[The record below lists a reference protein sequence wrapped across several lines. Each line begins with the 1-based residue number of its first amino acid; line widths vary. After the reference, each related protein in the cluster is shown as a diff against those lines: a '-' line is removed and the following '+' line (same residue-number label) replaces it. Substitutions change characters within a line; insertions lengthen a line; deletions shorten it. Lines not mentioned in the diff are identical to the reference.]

1 MPIELVLRHMFSE
14 KTKIMIRRC
23 RRRVCNGLNTIIT
36 ILNIYSL
43 TNILNVY

>member
-1 MPIELVLRHMFSE
+1 MPIELFLRHMFSE
-14 KTKIMIRRC
+14 KTTVMIRRC
-23 RRRVCNGLNTIIT
+23 RRRMCNGLNTIIR